1 MLIFIR
7 TIRVTYLIFS
17 YQRFVF
23 FSNSNCYTFCKEYK
37 EECLM
42 NNQEKVLRKNIG
54 KKIKLARTKAEYT
67 QEQLAEKLSLSP
79 RYISQLERGIAFGS
93 ATTII
98 NVCKVLHINSDF
110 LFNDLINNG
119 TTILDNIT
127 DNKFLQDYL
136 KLDDYNK
143 NVISIIT
150 NDLIKLQNKNKNE
163 NRNHA

>member
-1 MLIFIR
+1 
-7 TIRVTYLIFS
+7 
-17 YQRFVF
+17 
-23 FSNSNCYTFCKEYK
+23 
-37 EECLM
+37 M